1 MVADGEWKIK
11 NITLKKI
18 EALSVEALK
27 TGMRSVS
34 REAVKTDA
42 SKSSKFSLSL
52 LKKKETKNK
61 INFFVQ
67 NGWQGISFLL

>member
-1 MVADGEWKIK
+1 MARKEF
-11 NITLKKI
+11 

-27 TGMRSVS
+27 AGMRSVS

-42 SKSSKFSLSL
+42 SKSPKFSLSL

-67 NGWQGISFLL
+67 KWLTRNFIPVIINL